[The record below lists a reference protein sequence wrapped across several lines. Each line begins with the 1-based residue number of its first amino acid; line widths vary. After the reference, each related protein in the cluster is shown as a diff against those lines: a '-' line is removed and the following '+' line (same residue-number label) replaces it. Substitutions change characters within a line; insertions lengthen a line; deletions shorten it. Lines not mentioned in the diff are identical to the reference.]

1 MNRSFFTM
9 FCVAAFLQAC
19 TPTVDIRGNLPDPEM
34 VAKIEVGTSSQEQVM
49 GWLGTPS
56 SAMNYGGEV
65 WYYVY
70 VKTERVSFWDP
81 KVLDYKALVISFDD
95 AGKVKDMRHLAQKDM
110 KTVDTVSRE
119 TPTAGR
125 EYSFVDQLVSNVG
138 RFGKKDS
145 KPSQ

>member
-1 MNRSFFTM
+1 MRS
-9 FCVAAFLQAC
+9 V
-19 TPTVDIRGNLPDPEM
+19 
-34 VAKIEVGTSSQEQVM
+34 
-49 GWLGTPS
+49 
-56 SAMNYGGEV
+56 
-65 WYYVY
+65 
-70 VKTERVSFWDP
+70 
-81 KVLDYKALVISFDD
+81 
-95 AGKVKDMRHLAQKDM
+95 GKVKDMRHLAQKDM